1 MSDQKPPEHDPN
13 ANPLDQEQLEAIFRD
28 WDASR
33 QERSS
38 EDDDSQS
45 VQRSEQLQEIQRIH
59 TRAQGAVAKRLLL
72 MLSMFLVSGITF
84 VWNYSEIQYY
94 FKDKRELGDVRAQYM
109 EANQPNATPSTTFA
123 PEIQHNDWLSLQN
136 LIPTEE
142 YQSEDGH
149 WQYFFDPMLK
159 MIVMT
164 PKPLPKKAWRMGGIE
179 RRGQYHAVEVK
190 PGLLNLV
197 TGNGSRPW
205 MYPEE
210 AAMTGGFFSGEG
222 RVFEAGLAPRKYRGI
237 INMYRADLL
246 LDSRLE
252 DQKLW
257 IFVHEENPA
266 NQWRYL
272 IMYIIALLLIL
283 ASGVF
288 YVRAKR
294 KLRETAQE
302 FASVQM
308 M

>member
-1 MSDQKPPEHDPN
+1 MSEQKPPENDPN
-13 ANPLDQEQLEAIFRD
+13 ANPLDHEQLEAIFRD

-33 QERSS
+33 QNASMDQPSTEQVLR
-38 EDDDSQS
+38 D
-45 VQRSEQLQEIQRIH
+45 EQLDEIQRIY

-72 MLSMFLVSGITF
+72 MLSMFIVSGITF
-84 VWNYSEIQYY
+84 VWNYSEIQFY
-94 FKDKRELGDVRAQYM
+94 FKDKNELGDVRAQYM
-109 EANQPNATPSTTFA
+109 DANQPNAAPSTTF
-123 PEIQHNDWLSLQN
+123 PPDIQHNDWLSIQH

-164 PKPLPKKAWRMGGIE
+164 PNPLPQKAWRMGGIE

-222 RVFEAGLAPRKYRGI
+222 RVFDSGLAPRKYRGI
-237 INMYRADLL
+237 INMYRTDLL
-246 LDSRLE
+246 LDSRLQDE
-252 DQKLW
+252 TLW

-288 YVRAKR
+288 YIRAKR
-294 KLRETAQE
+294 KLNEIAQE
-302 FASVQM
+302 FAAIQM
-308 M
+308 R